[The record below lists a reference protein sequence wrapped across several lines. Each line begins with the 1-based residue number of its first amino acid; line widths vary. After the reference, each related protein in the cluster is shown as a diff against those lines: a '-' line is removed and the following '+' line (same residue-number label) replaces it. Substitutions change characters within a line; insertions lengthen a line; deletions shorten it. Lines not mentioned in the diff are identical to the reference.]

1 MKKQRK
7 QYNSTLSFIET
18 VLLYDIKFKNIEHGV
33 GEGGKHHIPCP
44 LLRKTTVYHFH
55 NCDVFCL

>member
-18 VLLYDIKFKNIEHGV
+18 VLLYDIKFKNIEHR
-33 GEGGKHHIPCP
+33 GGKKASPSMPSPEKNPCLP
-44 LLRKTTVYHFH
+44 LLQ
-55 NCDVFCL
+55 L